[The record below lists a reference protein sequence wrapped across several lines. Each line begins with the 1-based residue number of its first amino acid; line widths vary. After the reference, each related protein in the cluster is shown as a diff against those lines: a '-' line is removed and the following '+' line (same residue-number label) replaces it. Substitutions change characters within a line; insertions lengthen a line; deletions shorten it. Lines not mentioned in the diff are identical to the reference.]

1 MRPRTLIA
9 LVLLL
14 VLVGAYGAFWFIV
27 SGRIEDDVVAQA
39 SSLRRQNL
47 DLSWTAIRVGGF
59 PFAFDVRLSEARLRG
74 TATAPPP
81 EMRAPVLFAS
91 ARPWNFRDLHLSA
104 PDGLSAAAG
113 AEPLPKLNAQTA
125 TGAVAVGSEG
135 DITVWLTLDQVNADL
150 PEHVSTD
157 QANLW
162 VILPAQSP
170 QTHTERALA
179 LAADLRGLQLPTT
192 PAPFKGAVDDLG
204 FGATVMGA
212 IPSGPPRQAATG
224 WRDSGGTVELDQ
236 FALRWG
242 GLAVNGSGT
251 LALGPDLQPIGA
263 FSGAVSGIDELINAL
278 AAAGRLRLG
287 DLTIARIALAAL
299 AKPGANGR
307 PEISTSFTIQDGQM
321 FLGPAKL
328 GPVPRIDW

>member
-27 SGRIEDDVVAQA
+27 SGRIEDEVVAQA

-47 DLSWTAIRVGGF
+47 DLSWSAMRVGGF

-81 EMRAPVLFAS
+81 EMRAPVLSAS

-113 AEPLPKLNAQTA
+113 AEPMPKLNAQKA

-135 DITVWLTLDQVNADL
+135 DINVWLTLDQVDADL
-150 PEHVSTD
+150 PEHVSVD
-157 QANLW
+157 QANVWL
-162 VILPAQSP
+162 ILPAQP
-170 QTHTERALA
+170 PRTHTERALA

-192 PAPFKGAVDDLG
+192 PAPFHGAVDDLG

-212 IPSGPPRQAATG
+212 IPAGPPRQAATG

-251 LALGPDLQPIGA
+251 LALGPDLQPMGA

-299 AKPGANGR
+299 AKPGPSGR